1 MTNRAAAMRYAR
13 ALLEISQKDGD
24 PERVERELS
33 AFVRLMHGHARLNS
47 SLVSP
52 AVPPAS
58 KRALID
64 ALTARAGDLSAIT
77 VRLLS
82 LLADRD
88 LLTLLSEILGV
99 YRDRLM
105 DLRGVVRATIT
116 TVSPLP
122 EDRVQTFARNL
133 ETSTGKQVVLDTAV
147 DPTVIG
153 GAVAQIG
160 STVFDGSIA
169 RHLARLRQRF
179 LSEA

>member
-1 MTNRAAAMRYAR
+1 MTNRGAAMRYAR
-13 ALLEISQKDGD
+13 ALLEVSQKGGD

-33 AFVRLMHGHARLNS
+33 AFVALMHEHALLNR

-52 AVPPAS
+52 AVPPSS

-77 VRLLS
+77 IRLLL
-82 LLADRD
+82 LLAERDRV
-88 LLTLLSEILGV
+88 TLLSEILDV

-105 DLRGVVRATIT
+105 DLRGVVRARIT
-116 TVSPLP
+116 TALPLP
-122 EDRVQTFARNL
+122 DDRVQNIARNL
-133 ETSTGKQVVLDTAV
+133 ETATGKQVMLETAV
-147 DPTVIG
+147 DPAVIG
-153 GAVAQIG
+153 GAVTQIG